1 MSVEQPHS
9 PLRYSLPSVLALT
22 ILMAGLL
29 IWQGWSEYTRLRE
42 RQSDDAAATVRNTAD
57 RIALHL
63 QGLSRSLNLFA
74 ELEHDRI
81 NALASDPGRKDLHA
95 AIWKQIRTHF
105 PTAFAFTLTDHY
117 GISLVS
123 HPDNSAESPG
133 HLELLQRVAD
143 QTLPIDL
150 HVDDNGYHFHVLAN
164 WQNGDDAIGGQII
177 VSYRCGILCQM
188 LLQDKPKVKLLPNR
202 EQTALNALVS
212 TPAVPE
218 RSAEISPVLAEAR
231 IPGSNWN
238 VAKLTDAAR
247 LHTERNQLIIEKLI
261 ILGFLALSFLLLV
274 NRAVRSATAQG
285 ENARFLQG
293 LRENEKQLGAIVEA
307 AGEGI
312 ILADAEGTIRLFNPA
327 AEAMFGYT
335 REEAV
340 GSELSILLPRSL
352 HAESSQYLS
361 RFPANGDSS
370 LKEATREVSGRR
382 KNGDEFPIRIS
393 VSRYDL
399 EGEVHY
405 VGLIQD
411 ISEQINARKRVD
423 YLSTHDALTGLM
435 NRREFE
441 RLLESLLSIPDTK
454 DQRQVLCYIDVDQFK
469 VINDTLGH
477 IAGDDVLKQI
487 GLLIKAQLRESGTI
501 ARLGGD
507 EFAVLLPDCSIERA
521 QELAHGL
528 LQTISNF
535 LFIWKDKSYE
545 MGVSIGLAEINPHS
559 DIGGNVLSAAD
570 VACLMAKEQGRNR
583 IHVYHPGDVDLIRH
597 HGDMLLVSGITQAL
611 NEERFHLYAQP
622 IAPVNPAS
630 KEQKHYEVL
639 VRMVDEKGDLVV
651 PEHFIPAAERYILMP
666 AVDRWVINH
675 LFSTQGE
682 NLRSWSRLEQGRG
695 FLFAINL
702 SGTSLSDEGFL
713 SYIKRQFSKWEIP
726 HDAICFEV
734 TETAAIAN
742 LARARELIS
751 NLKELGCYFAL
762 DDFGAGLSSFSYL
775 RDLPVDYLKIDG
787 SFVRHMAEDPVDYA
801 MVESINQIGHILGL
815 KTIAEWAEDNA
826 TLNQLRALNVDFAQ
840 GYGVGE
846 PEPMHSF
853 TIH

>member
-1 MSVEQPHS
+1 
-9 PLRYSLPSVLALT
+9 
-22 ILMAGLL
+22 
-29 IWQGWSEYTRLRE
+29 
-42 RQSDDAAATVRNTAD
+42 
-57 RIALHL
+57 
-63 QGLSRSLNLFA
+63 
-74 ELEHDRI
+74 
-81 NALASDPGRKDLHA
+81 
-95 AIWKQIRTHF
+95 
-105 PTAFAFTLTDHY
+105 
-117 GISLVS
+117 
-123 HPDNSAESPG
+123 
-133 HLELLQRVAD
+133 
-143 QTLPIDL
+143 
-150 HVDDNGYHFHVLAN
+150 
-164 WQNGDDAIGGQII
+164 
-177 VSYRCGILCQM
+177 
-188 LLQDKPKVKLLPNR
+188 
-202 EQTALNALVS
+202 
-212 TPAVPE
+212 
-218 RSAEISPVLAEAR
+218 
-231 IPGSNWN
+231 
-238 VAKLTDAAR
+238 
-247 LHTERNQLIIEKLI
+247 
-261 ILGFLALSFLLLV
+261 
-274 NRAVRSATAQG
+274 
-285 ENARFLQG
+285 
-293 LRENEKQLGAIVEA
+293 
-307 AGEGI
+307 
-312 ILADAEGTIRLFNPA
+312 
-327 AEAMFGYT
+327 
-335 REEAV
+335 
-340 GSELSILLPRSL
+340 
-352 HAESSQYLS
+352 
-361 RFPANGDSS
+361 
-370 LKEATREVSGRR
+370 LKETTREVSGRR

-393 VSRYDL
+393 VSRYNL
-399 EGEVHY
+399 EGEIHY

-411 ISEQINARKRVD
+411 ISEQINAKKRVD

-454 DQRQVLCYIDVDQFK
+454 HQRQVLCYIDVDQFK

-477 IAGDDVLKQI
+477 IAGDDALKQI
-487 GLLIKAQLRESGTI
+487 GLLIEAQLRESGTI

-521 QELAHGL
+521 QKFAYGL

-545 MGVSIGLAEINPHS
+545 MGVSIGLAEFNPHS
-559 DIGGNVLSAAD
+559 ELGANILGAAD

-583 IHVYHPGDVDLIRH
+583 IHVYHPGDADLIRH
-597 HGDMLLVSGITQAL
+597 HGDMHLVSGITQAL
-611 NEERFHLYAQP
+611 NEGRFHLYAQP

-651 PEHFIPAAERYILMP
+651 PENFIPAAERYILMP

-713 SYIKRQFSKWEIP
+713 SYIKRQFTKWDIP
-726 HDAICFEV
+726 HDAVCFEV

-775 RDLPVDYLKIDG
+775 KDLPVDYLKIDG
-787 SFVRHMAEDPVDYA
+787 SFVRHMTEDPVDYA

-853 TIH
+853 TIQ